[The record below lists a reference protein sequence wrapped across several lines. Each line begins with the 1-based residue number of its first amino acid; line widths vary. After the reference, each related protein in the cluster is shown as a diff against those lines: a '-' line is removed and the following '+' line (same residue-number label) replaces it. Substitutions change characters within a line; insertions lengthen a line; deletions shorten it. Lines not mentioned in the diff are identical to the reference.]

1 MSDDNYKHLTE
12 SAKPI
17 VDLPD
22 QKRIQWLENHRWIGY
37 GMAKTIIEKLNWRL
51 NLKPSDRMPNLLIYG
66 DTNNGKTTIVKQF
79 ALRNHSKENEKTGL
93 LEYPVMYMQMPPSPE
108 ESRFYD
114 SMLNILKAPYRQRDS
129 ISRKQNQAI
138 TMMNNLGVRL
148 LIIDEFHHMLI
159 GHKTKQRLF
168 LQSIKYLSNELRIP
182 IVTVGTDDA
191 LRAIRVIPQIS
202 NRFEQIELPRWQSND
217 DFRRLLASFERVLP
231 IKKAS
236 KLSGLEISRKLYSMC
251 EGNIGELSTLLN
263 EATTK
268 AIKSKDEKITL
279 SLLDKIDWV
288 QPVTKIG

>member
-1 MSDDNYKHLTE
+1 MSEKKYKHVAD
-12 SAKPI
+12 SVKPI
-17 VDLPD
+17 IDLSD
-22 QKRIQWLENHRWIGY
+22 QERIRWLENHRWIGY

-51 NLKPSDRMPNLLIYG
+51 HLKPSDRMPNLLLYG

-79 ALRNHSKENEKTGL
+79 ALRNHSKENEKTGI

-138 TMMNNLGVRL
+138 TIMNNLGVKL

-159 GHKTKQRLF
+159 GHKTKQRLL

-217 DFRRLLASFERVLP
+217 DFRRLLASFEKLLP
-231 IKKAS
+231 IKHAS
-236 KLSGLEISRKLYSMC
+236 GLSGREISRKIYSMC

-263 EATTK
+263 EVTTE
-268 AIKSKDEKITL
+268 AITSGDEKITL
-279 SLLDKIDWV
+279 SLLDKIKWI